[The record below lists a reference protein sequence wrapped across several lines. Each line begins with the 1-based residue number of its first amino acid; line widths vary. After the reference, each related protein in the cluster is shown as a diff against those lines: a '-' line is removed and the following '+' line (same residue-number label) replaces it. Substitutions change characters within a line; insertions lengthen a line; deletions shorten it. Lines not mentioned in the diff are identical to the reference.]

1 MDATYAQRCPSC
13 DNNTMRTSQ
22 TEYEV
27 EHFGAVLLSVAVCQ
41 QCGYRHSDVIALTNR
56 EPIALTAKI
65 SSLDDL
71 NMRVIKSGTATI
83 SIPEFGATITPGP
96 YSEGYISNVEGL
108 LEKIEDALTFM
119 LSTAKGKRLKK
130 GEMMLKK
137 MRATRD
143 SKPRFTLIN
152 KDPLGNSAIVS
163 PNPRKIR
170 QRKLTNRE
178 LQNTKFGQYVILKE
192 VNQH

>member
-13 DNNTMRTSQ
+13 DSNSMLTSQ

-27 EHFGAVLLSVAVCQ
+27 EHFGAVLLSVAACQ
-41 QCGYRHSDVIALTNR
+41 KCGYRHSDVIALTNR
-56 EPIALTAKI
+56 EAIALTAKI

-71 NMRVIKSGTATI
+71 NIRVIKSGTATI

-108 LEKIEDALTFM
+108 LAKIEDALTFM

-130 GEMMLKK
+130 GERMLKK
-137 MRATRD
+137 MRIARD
-143 SKPRFTLIN
+143 SKPRFTLII

-163 PNPRKIR
+163 TNPRKIR
-170 QRKLTNRE
+170 KRKLTKRE
-178 LQNTKFGQYVILKE
+178 LQTIKVGQYAVLE
-192 VNQH
+192 NVTQH